1 MDVVLIGFGILLA
14 CIFLRMPIA
23 WAMGVVGFCGLWY
36 VRGWI
41 PALSSSA
48 ERFISSVQNYE
59 LAVLPLFILM
69 GNLVARAG
77 LSQELYASAQTFL
90 GHRRGGLAMATV
102 VASGGFAAI
111 CAGDFLDKRMNP
123 FAC

>member
-1 MDVVLIGFGILLA
+1 MDAVLVGFGVLLA
-14 CIFLRMPIA
+14 SIFLRMPIA
-23 WAMGVVGFCGLWY
+23 FAMGAVGFVGLWY
-36 VRGWI
+36 IRGWI

-77 LSQELYASAQTFL
+77 
-90 GHRRGGLAMATV
+90 
-102 VASGGFAAI
+102 
-111 CAGDFLDKRMNP
+111 
-123 FAC
+123 